1 MPKDN
6 TIIIQKNKRNEV
18 FDLARGIAIILVV
31 VGHSGCPEYLRNFIY
46 LFHMPVFYFF
56 SGYFFNNPKD
66 IQVFSFI
73 KRKIYSL
80 YKPFVIYSFVFL
92 LLANIFYK
100 LHIISKPISLEDFQ
114 KLGINILIFK
124 NSIPLLPFW
133 FLRSLFIINVIF
145 LFEYTF
151 MLRRKYDTRILM
163 IINLILFFIGS
174 YFCMNNIHLPL
185 ELQRESILLLFF
197 TFGFYLKITPP
208 ILKIGNN
215 LYLIIRILILLVCPF
230 FAKIDLAYSIIFNP
244 IVLIV
249 CSFCGITLLLDFCH
263 FLKQCKQTKLLQ
275 KILCLCGKHSLA
287 VFALHFISFKIV
299 SLIIINIKHLDIN
312 LLTSFPTIKNA
323 SPYWWIFYTVI
334 GVLTPLALNI
344 LYTRINNFKKQR

>member
-31 VGHSGCPEYLRNFIY
+31 IGHSGCPEYLRNFIY
-46 LFHMPVFYFF
+46 LFHMPVFYTF
-56 SGYFFNNPKD
+56 SGYFFNSKKN

-73 KRKIYSL
+73 KRKIDSL

-92 LLANIFYK
+92 LFTNIFYK
-100 LHIISKPISLEDFQ
+100 SHIISKSISLEDFQ
-114 KLGINILIFK
+114 KLGIHILIFK

-151 MLRRKYDTRILM
+151 MLRRKYDARILM

-174 YFCMNNIHLPL
+174 YFCMNGTHLPL
-185 ELQRESILLLFF
+185 ELQREFILLLFF
-197 TFGFYLKITPP
+197 TFGFYLKMIPS
-208 ILKIGNN
+208 ILKIDNN

-249 CSFCGITLLLDFCH
+249 CSFCGITLLLDFCN
-263 FLKQCKQTKLLQ
+263 FLKQCKQLVITK

-287 VFALHFISFKIV
+287 IFALHFISFKIV
-299 SLIIINIKHLDIN
+299 SQIIINIKHLDIN
-312 LLTSFPTIKNA
+312 LLTSFPTIKDI
-323 SPYWWIFYTVI
+323 SPYWWIFYTII